1 MKIAVNYVKRVWLAI
16 VSRYR
21 GVEVPDVSYFNDG
34 WWGDGGYI
42 TLSWGDYFG
51 EYVSL
56 EVHPSGD
63 VDTYTRHLGQPVQ
76 LWEQNIVNFEP
87 PAALSQF
94 LSVTDEQRLAKFWE
108 YLKEIEV
115 M

>member
-1 MKIAVNYVKRVWLAI
+1 MKIAVEYVKRVWSAI
-16 VSRYR
+16 ESRYR
-21 GVEVPDVSYFNDG
+21 GVEVPDVSYFND
-34 WWGDGGYI
+34 DGNDYI
-42 TLSWGDYFG
+42 TLSWGNYFS

-56 EVHPSGD
+56 EVTERGA
-63 VDTYTRHLGQPVQ
+63 VDTCARHLGQPVQ

-94 LSVTDEQRLAKFWE
+94 VSVTDEQRLAKFWG
-108 YLKEIEV
+108 YLKELEA